1 MSKEIRQ
8 MIDKVKN
15 FNQFINENYGDFNSI
30 FKTIKTYIDF
40 TLNSDVQINE
50 YVPNKH
56 IAERFKEV
64 LQACEKENMYPEIYH
79 NITIGGYDSVGDKS
93 KFDYIDGFY
102 YNKEKMKISFID
114 YIDDYFNLER
124 LKNKGIEEIHNT
136 YQKLR
141 DKKDIIRNN
150 LMLIDTRI
158 PHEYN
163 MKHKQNNDLKSD
175 KIRIVNKRKK

>member
-1 MSKEIRQ
+1 MRKYIKTFKENSL
-8 MIDKVKN
+8 K
-15 FNQFINENYGDFNSI
+15 ENYGDFNSI
-30 FKTIKTYIDF
+30 FNIIKSYIDF
-40 TLNSDVQINE
+40 TLNSDIQINE
-50 YVPNKH
+50 YIPNTH
-56 IAERFKEV
+56 IAETFKEV

-79 NITIGGYDSVGDKS
+79 NITVGGYDSVVDKS
-93 KFDYIDGFY
+93 KFDYIKGKY

-114 YIDDYFNLER
+114 YIDEYFNLER
-124 LKNKGIEEIHNT
+124 LNNDGVSEINRT

-141 DKKDIIRNN
+141 ETKDIIRNN

-175 KIRIVNKRKK
+175 KIKIVKKRKK